1 MLLYQ
6 LYTAC
11 EPAAWGATR
20 SLGWECS
27 GLGIRDPTE
36 RAHPDRTHAE
46 SAAVIVS
53 LHENAALDDEKKLL
67 TAPKK
72 NEEVDVD
79 DKVCQ
84 TRATGKAAAVQ
95 EGKRKGRDGE
105 SPAWNV
111 WILREQQR
119 VRVLFRSNRGAG
131 GVTLFNCIVPLQ
143 GRSQFAKHI
152 AESIVNTFSQSQSR
166 RHRVPMMVVHVL
178 GVAEVRFVTCC
189 AGTSNA
195 AFHCHGQD
203 VACACLKRPPGA
215 ACASSH
221 REK

>member
-11 EPAAWGATR
+11 EPAAWGATQ
-20 SLGWECS
+20 SLGWECPV
-27 GLGIRDPTE
+27 LGIRDPAE

-53 LHENAALDDEKKLL
+53 LHENARDWESSSGPRRDKEKWRRGKPRLERLD
-67 TAPKK
+67 PP
-72 NEEVDVD
+72 
-79 DKVCQ
+79 
-84 TRATGKAAAVQ
+84 RAATLASFVPFQPWDRWG
-95 EGKRKGRDGE
+95 D
-105 SPAWNV
+105 
-111 WILREQQR
+111 
-119 VRVLFRSNRGAG
+119 
-131 GVTLFNCIVPLQ
+131 LFNCIVPLP
-143 GRSQFAKHI
+143 GRSQSAKRV

-166 RHRVPMMVVHVL
+166 RHRVLMVVHVL
-178 GVAEVRFVTCC
+178 GVAEARFVTCC
-189 AGTSNA
+189 AATSNA

-203 VACACLKRPPGA
+203 ACACLKRPPGA